1 MKILSTV
8 ANGVTK
14 AIDFVVEANRKTA
27 LINRIKLVVKSEE
40 KNVNAAFIA
49 LGKYYFNN
57 LRDKSVEETERHC
70 RAVET
75 ARTRLDR
82 ALTKLEELTGEDDE
96 DDEDACSGCDSDCDE
111 CYYED
116 YDSAAAVQDLKT
128 LDGLETGAETE
139 EEEEE
144 PEKPA
149 PTPRSKN
156 REAADAESDG
166 GVIPPDK
173 V

>member
-14 AIDFVVEANRKTA
+14 AIDFVVEANRKAA

-96 DDEDACSGCDSDCDE
+96 DDCEDVCSGCDSDCDE

-116 YDSAAAVQDLKT
+116 YDSAAAVEDLKT
-128 LDGLETGAETE
+128 LDGFETGAETE
-139 EEEEE
+139 DEPEE
-144 PEKPA
+144 PDPA
-149 PTPRSKN
+149 GQSGA
-156 REAADAESDG
+156 REAADESDG